1 MSQETSKWLHDN
13 VRVGFTE
20 VRGTAWWNRSGLT
33 SKGTPNHFE
42 GPVPVE
48 EALELFG
55 WNALSLPFR
64 VTVPEYLGTE
74 GVTPKR
80 SVEVPGR
87 RAIVREDTGDVLGV
101 FRDSYQ
107 PHQFREALLDNV
119 SQIVDESKGDLAIG
133 SIGLLK
139 NGAVGWLQLDMPENM
154 TTANGVEF
162 RPHLLAT
169 SSHDGTLATTY
180 VRTVTAVVCDNT
192 LTAAL
197 GERGDRVKIKHSKH
211 SKLKLSNARDVLGI
225 VHNIGDEFSREVA
238 ALHRQKVSAVNFSK
252 FVTAWAP
259 MPDDPEKNK
268 RAVTVAENK
277 RATLTDMWKSDP
289 RVTPWKGTAW
299 GVVQA
304 VNTYSIHHAALRNGS
319 KDEGRNAAE
328 RFDRSILSAA
338 DGTMGQSLS
347 NTRDLLASVL

>member
-1 MSQETSKWLHDN
+1 MSQESSTWLHDN
-13 VRVGFTE
+13 VRVGFTKL
-20 VRGTAWWNRSGLT
+20 RGMAWWNRSGLT

-42 GPVPVE
+42 GAVPVA

-64 VTVPEYLGTE
+64 VTVPEYIGTD
-74 GVTPKR
+74 GVTAKR

-101 FRDSYQ
+101 FRDSYT

-133 SIGLLK
+133 SVGLLK
-139 NGAVGWLQLDMPENM
+139 GGAVGWLQLDMPENM
-154 TTANGVEF
+154 TTGNGVEF

-197 GERGDRVKIKHSKH
+197 GERGDRVKIKHSKY
-211 SKLKLSNARDVLGI
+211 SALKLSNAREVLGI
-225 VHNIGDEFSREVA
+225 VHNIGDEFAKEVA
-238 ALHRQKVSAVNFSK
+238 ALSKIKVSAAAFSR
-252 FVTAWAP
+252 FVTEWAP
-259 MPDDPEKNK
+259 MPEDPEKNR
-268 RAVTVAENK
+268 RAVTVAESK
-277 RATLTDMWKSDP
+277 RATLTDLWKSDP
-289 RVTPWKGTAW
+289 RVSPWKGTGW

-304 VNTYSIHHAALRNGS
+304 VNTYGIHHAALRNGS

-328 RFDRSILSAA
+328 RFDRSILAAA
-338 DGTMGQSLS
+338 DGTMGQALG
-347 NTRDLLASVL
+347 NARDLLASVL